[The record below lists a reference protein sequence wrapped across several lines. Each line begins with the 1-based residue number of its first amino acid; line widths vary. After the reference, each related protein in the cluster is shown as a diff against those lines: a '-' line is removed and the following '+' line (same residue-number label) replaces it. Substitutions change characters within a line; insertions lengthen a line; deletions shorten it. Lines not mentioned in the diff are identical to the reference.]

1 MVWLIFESEH
11 LCSSRSTNFATSF
24 DLMNESRSGAAA
36 FRPNE
41 LTMCQ
46 SLLQP
51 ANSPRLKYPDDLTL
65 AATSVDCR
73 PPTKVQVLLIVGFA
87 QVLHPFP
94 VPPAARLR
102 RVPVCDTP
110 ELPGATDGRG
120 RTNNN
125 RRMRAFPTTPLAA
138 LPTAPRPSLS
148 ATLIAMKFALERSV
162 GCNFG
167 RDRCNLGLGC
177 LGRGR

>member
-1 MVWLIFESEH
+1 MPGS
-11 LCSSRSTNFATSF
+11 SSRAELSAPQNLPTS
-24 DLMNESRSGAAA
+24 
-36 FRPNE
+36 
-41 LTMCQ
+41 
-46 SLLQP
+46 SLLLP
-51 ANSPRLKYPDDLTL
+51 PGFPHPR
-65 AATSVDCR
+65 
-73 PPTKVQVLLIVGFA
+73 VQVLVAGLT
-87 QVLHPFP
+87 QVLHPLR

-177 LGRGR
+177 LGRGRWMPERVIQVDPSSKPTACQCHILLHPAPYSRSISGCVLA

>member
-1 MVWLIFESEH
+1 MPGSP
-11 LCSSRSTNFATSF
+11 SRAELSPPQNLLTS
-24 DLMNESRSGAAA
+24 
-36 FRPNE
+36 
-41 LTMCQ
+41 
-46 SLLQP
+46 SLLLP
-51 ANSPRLKYPDDLTL
+51 PGFPPPR
-65 AATSVDCR
+65 
-73 PPTKVQVLLIVGFA
+73 VQVLVAGLT
-87 QVLHPFP
+87 QVLHPLR

-177 LGRGR
+177 LGRGRWMPERVIQVDPSSKPTACQCHILLQYQVAFRPN